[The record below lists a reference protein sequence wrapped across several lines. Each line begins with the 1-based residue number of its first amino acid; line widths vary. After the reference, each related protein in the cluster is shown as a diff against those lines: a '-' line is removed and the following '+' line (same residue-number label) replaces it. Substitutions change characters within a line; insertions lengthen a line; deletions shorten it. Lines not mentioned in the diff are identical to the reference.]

1 MQERDVVKNSY
12 EIEHIDFLRRSA
24 PECMV
29 LLKTD
34 GAFPLNETC
43 AVALYGSGARR
54 TLKGGTGSGDVNV
67 RAFTTIEEGLDK
79 AGFEITTKDWLTSYE
94 QIYVEARKK
103 FVQSIKNEAEKKG
116 IPAIIFGMGA
126 IMPEPEYDLTLQK
139 SGELAIYVL
148 SRISGE
154 GADRKPI
161 KGDIKLTDTEVR
173 DILYL
178 NEHFRKFML
187 VLNVGGVVDLSP
199 VNSVKNILLLSQ
211 VGMTIGDSFA
221 DVLLGKSYPSG
232 HLASTWAMW
241 EDYKEIDFGDE
252 DDTEY
257 NEGIF
262 VGYRYFDTENVAPLY
277 PFGYGLGY
285 TAFSINTQACRIE
298 ETRATV
304 TVEVKNTGKFSGK
317 EVVQAYVSMPQG
329 KLVQPH
335 QMLVG
340 FGKTKELLPGES
352 EYLKISFDLKDFASY
367 DAECACKILE
377 VGTYIL
383 RVGTHSR
390 NTEVCGEIILENDIL
405 VEQLTNIGHC
415 ADQLSWADNRP
426 NQHSEIRE
434 QLKAFSDEELAY
446 LCVGGFVEEGS
457 KSVIGNAGIKVAGAA
472 GETTSRFLDKN
483 IHSLV
488 MADGPAGLRLSRQY
502 GVDEK
507 GVYAVG
513 DEVPAAFVEF
523 IDEKILAMF
532 GKKEKVE
539 RHGEIHDQYCSAI
552 PIGTALAQ
560 SFNLDLVEKCGD
572 LVGEEMERFGV
583 HIWLAPALNIQRSP
597 LCGRNFEY
605 YSEDP
610 YISGKMAAAV
620 TKGVQSHKGCGVTIK
635 HFCCNNQETNRF
647 HSNSIMDERT
657 LREIYLKGFEIVVK
671 EANPVAIMTSYNLL
685 NGEHTSQ
692 RHDLNVTVLR
702 NEWGY
707 NGLVMSDWLTPG
719 FGLQCKYPYACA
731 SGSIKAGNDLM
742 MPGGKGDIEN
752 LMSALASAD
761 IEYPISREDLLD
773 CATSVVYTIQRLKK

>member
-1 MQERDVVKNSY
+1 MRESDVVKNSY
-12 EIEHIDFLRRSA
+12 ETEHIDFLRRSA

-29 LLKTD
+29 LLKSD
-34 GAFPLNETC
+34 GTFPLNETC
-43 AVALYGSGARR
+43 TVALYGSGARR

-79 AGFEITTKDWLTSYE
+79 AGFEITTKEWLTSYE
-94 QIYVEARKK
+94 QIYVEERKK

-116 IPAIIFGMGA
+116 IPAIILGMGA
-126 IMPEPEYDLTLQK
+126 IMPEPEYDLPLQK

-161 KGDIKLTDTEVR
+161 KGDIKLTDAEIR

-178 NEHFRKFML
+178 NDHFQKFML

-211 VGMTIGDSFA
+211 IGMTIGDSFA

-241 EDYKEIDFGDE
+241 ENYKEIDFGNE

-262 VGYRYFDTENVAPLY
+262 VGYRYFDTEGVTPLY

-285 TAFSINTQACRIE
+285 TNFSIKLKEQKIQDT
-298 ETRATV
+298 TATI
-304 TVEVKNTGKFSGK
+304 TFEVKNTGHLIGK
-317 EVVQAYVSMPQG
+317 EVIQVYISMPQG
-329 KLVQPH
+329 KLEQPY
-335 QMLVG
+335 QILAG
-340 FGKTKELLPGES
+340 FGKTKELLPE
-352 EYLKISFDLKDFASY
+352 ETENLKICIDLKDFASY
-367 DAECACKILE
+367 DIESACKILE
-377 VGTYIL
+377 AGNYIL

-390 NTEVCGEIILENDIL
+390 NTEVCGEIFIEKDTLIEQSSNIGHS
-405 VEQLTNIGHC
+405 VEQL
-415 ADQLSWADNRP
+415 SWSEDRP
-426 NQHSEIRE
+426 NYHSEIRE
-434 QLKAFSDEELAY
+434 ELQSFTNEELAY
-446 LCVGGFVEEGS
+446 LCVGGFIDEGS
-457 KSVIGNAGIKVAGAA
+457 KSVIGNAGMKVAGAA

-483 IHSLV
+483 IPSLV

-502 GVDEK
+502 GVDEA
-507 GVYAVG
+507 GVYPVG
-513 DEVPAAFVEF
+513 DEVPAAFLEF
-523 IDEKILAMF
+523 IDKKILAMF

-539 RHGEIHDQYCSAI
+539 RHGDIHDQYCSAI
-552 PIGTALAQ
+552 PIGTAIAQSYNFELAQ
-560 SFNLDLVEKCGD
+560 KYGD
-572 LVGEEMERFGV
+572 LVGQEMQLFGV
-583 HIWLAPALNIQRSP
+583 HLWLAPALNIQRSP

-610 YISGKMAAAV
+610 YISGKMAAAI
-620 TKGVQSHKGCGVTIK
+620 TKGVQAHKGCGVTIK

-657 LREIYLKGFEIVVK
+657 LREIYLKGFEIAVK

-692 RHDLNVTVLR
+692 RRDLNVTILR
-702 NEWGY
+702 KEWGY
-707 NGLVMSDWLTPG
+707 EGLIMSDWLTQG
-719 FGLQCKYPYACA
+719 FGLECKYPYACA

-742 MPGGKGDIEN
+742 MPGGKADIEN
-752 LMSALASAD
+752 LLASLETMGSA
-761 IEYPISREDLLD
+761 YPVSREDLLD
-773 CATSVVYTIQRLKK
+773 CATSVVYTIRRLID